1 MRSICKLQIIFYSQQ
16 TGRYNKSFYPKST
29 VKLFMQFL
37 SSLSYNTMKSL
48 CHQDILRRVSRY
60 QRGNQNPYIRKSK
73 KDRQHNELLKDK
85 RTDNTMG
92 PKKKGQKDKQL
103 FTNHYTKKTKDQA
116 TRTPLSTG
124 GELRYSGR
132 VSSYCST
139 RDIRHVTLI
148 S

>member
-1 MRSICKLQIIFYSQQ
+1 MRSICKLQIRFYSQQ
-16 TGRYNKSFYPKST
+16 TGRYNKSFYPRST
-29 VKLFMQFL
+29 VKLFMLFL

-73 KDRQHNELLKDK
+73 KDRQHNGLKKDK
-85 RTDNTMG
+85 RTENTMG
-92 PKKKGQKDKQL
+92 QKKDKR
-103 FTNHYTKKTKDQA
+103 TNKTLYKKTKDQA
-116 TRTPLSTG
+116 TRTPLNTG
-124 GELRYSGR
+124 GERRYSGR

-139 RDIRHVTLI
+139 RDIRHVMLI